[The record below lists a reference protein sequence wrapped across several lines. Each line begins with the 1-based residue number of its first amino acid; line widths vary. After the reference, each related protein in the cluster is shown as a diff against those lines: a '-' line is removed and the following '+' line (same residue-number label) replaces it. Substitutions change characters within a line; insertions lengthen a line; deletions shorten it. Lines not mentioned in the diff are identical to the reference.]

1 MNLSWKITS
10 WKADGKRSRLEV
22 YAVEILIE
30 EKFSGKRFPKCM
42 KVMSNES

>member
-30 EKFSGKRFPKCM
+30 EKIQRKKISEVHEGHVK
-42 KVMSNES
+42 